1 MNEAENRSTKI
12 ISIQSNAN
20 TAGEN
25 SMKVIPSQSS
35 TDIAE
40 KNTMS
45 TVPIQSSANTEEKNF
60 MKTVSVASL
69 KSHPRNQEFFDDM
82 YGEEWESFKA
92 HIAAHGVRSAITVGK
107 DGTITSGHQRVRACK
122 ELGITEIPALIIDY
136 KSEDEMLLD
145 LISTNLKQRGAGNL
159 NPFKLGAC
167 IKELERIY
175 GVQHGGDRKSS
186 GPMVHLNQKDLATEF
201 KIEFKKWQ
209 RCKQMADMI
218 PELQELVN
226 TEVITSRTALDIARK
241 LPEEEQRKLISGL
254 DPDSKYTAK
263 QINAEIKALQDEKA
277 RLTETI
283 KSKDAQIAA
292 DREKYNDA
300 IKSKEAQIEAD
311 RQKYNEAIAQKDNQI
326 EADREK
332 YNNAVKKRDEKFNAE
347 RSQLTAEISQLNKE
361 VDDLRAHPVKPADYD
376 STRKRM
382 AMLNSE
388 NYELKDKIKRL
399 QSEVDAYNGEAARFT
414 KNSEEYKKL
423 ERKLEE
429 KKRELAQL
437 EVENAA
443 QFEIAKLCVAARDFV
458 ENKLAPVKFKKCF
471 KTVGSNAVTYNDLV
485 EVVTMIENWCSE
497 MRGVLNNVD
506 RVNSMGSGN
515 VIDADYTDLNNTHM
529 ETGYV
534 VDAEY
539 KEVGDTMLSDAVD
552 PDENIPPLPWEEE
565 GVYN

>member
-1 MNEAENRSTKI
+1 MNEAENKSPKI
-12 ISIQSNAN
+12 ISIQSNAS

-25 SMKVIPSQSS
+25 SMKVIPGQSS

-45 TVPIQSSANTEEKNF
+45 
-60 MKTVSVASL
+60 TVSVASL

-92 HIAAHGVRSAITVGK
+92 HIAAHGVRSAITIGK

-145 LISTNLKQRGAGNL
+145 LISTNLKQRGVGNL

-175 GVQHGGDRKSS
+175 NVTNGNNQHSKRDYQIGKPSKS
-186 GPMVHLNQKDLATEF
+186 QKELMDEF
-201 KIEFKKWQ
+201 KIEFHKWH

-218 PELQELVN
+218 PELQALVN
-226 TEVITSRTALDIARK
+226 TDVITANTALDIARK

-263 QINAEIKALQDEKA
+263 QINEEIAALQAENKRITDRSNSEIEALQDEKA

-292 DREKYNDA
+292 DREKYNA
-300 IKSKEAQIEAD
+300 
-311 RQKYNEAIAQKDNQI
+311 AIAQKDNQI

-361 VDDLRAHPVKPADYD
+361 VDDLRSHPVKPADYD

-443 QFEIAKLCVAARDFV
+443 QFEIAKLCVVARDFV

-471 KTVGSNAVTYNDLV
+471 KTVGSNAVTYNDLT

-515 VIDADYTDLNNTHM
+515 VIDAEYTDLNNAHM

-552 PDENIPPLPWEEE
+552 PDENISPLSWEEE

>member
-1 MNEAENRSTKI
+1 MIKL
-12 ISIQSNAN
+12 
-20 TAGEN
+20 
-25 SMKVIPSQSS
+25 
-35 TDIAE
+35 
-40 KNTMS
+40 
-45 TVPIQSSANTEEKNF
+45 
-60 MKTVSVASL
+60 VSVDSL
-69 KSHPRNQEFFDDM
+69 IPHPRNEYFFDDM
-82 YGEEWESFKA
+82 SGDNWDAFVESVRER
-92 HIAAHGVRSAITVGK
+92 GVITPI
-107 DGTITSGHQRVRACK
+107 TITKDPKSDYYIIVSGHQRVRACQK
-122 ELGITEIPALIIDY
+122 LGIAEIKAEIKEY
-136 KSEDEMLLD
+136 ATEDEILLD
-145 LISTNLKQRGAGNL
+145 LIYTNIRQRGNGNP
-159 NPFKLGAC
+159 NQVKLGRC
-167 IKELERIY
+167 IKELERIH
-175 GVQHGGDRKSS
+175 GIQHGNNQHGERIGNGFQSS
-186 GPMVHLNQKDLATEF
+186 LTQEELAKELGITQRTLHNY
-201 KIEFKKWQ
+201 KKL
-209 RCKQMADMI
+209 AETI
-218 PELQELVN
+218 PELQELIMDGKISPKAAISL
-226 TEVITSRTALDIARK
+226 TKRLSQDEQLELIQSLDATK
-241 LPEEEQRKLISGL
+241 
-254 DPDSKYTAK
+254 KYTAK
-263 QINAEIKALQDEKA
+263 EIDNAVAE
-277 RLTETI
+277 
-283 KSKDAQIAA
+283 
-292 DREKYNDA
+292 Y
-300 IKSKEAQIEAD
+300 KE
-311 RQKYNEAIAQKDNQI
+311 QI

-443 QFEIAKLCVAARDFV
+443 QFEIAKLCVVARDFV

-506 RVNSMGSGN
+506 RVNSMGPSN

-534 VDAEY
+534 VDVEY

-552 PDENIPPLPWEEE
+552 PDENISPLSWEEE

>member
-1 MNEAENRSTKI
+1 MSNESATKSTKVI
-12 ISIQSNAN
+12 PIQSN
-20 TAGEN
+20 TAGRN
-25 SMKVIPSQSS
+25 SMKVIP
-35 TDIAE
+35 I
-40 KNTMS
+40 
-45 TVPIQSSANTEEKNF
+45 
-60 MKTVSVASL
+60 ASL

-136 KSEDEMLLD
+136 KSEDEKLLD

-175 GVQHGGDRKSS
+175 GIANGNNQHSKRVGQIVQGSMTQR
-186 GPMVHLNQKDLATEF
+186 DLSAEF

-218 PELQELVN
+218 PELQALVN
-226 TEVITSRTALDIARK
+226 TDVITANTALDIARK

-283 KSKDAQIAA
+283 KSKDAQIEA
-292 DREKYNDA
+292 DREKYNES
-300 IKSKEAQIEAD
+300 IKAKESQIEAD
-311 RQKYNEAIAQKDNQI
+311 REKYNAAIAQKDNQI
-326 EADREK
+326 ATDREK

-382 AMLNSE
+382 AKLDSE

-443 QFEIAKLCVAARDFV
+443 QFEIAKLCVVARDFV

-471 KTVGSNAVTYNDLV
+471 KTVGSNAVTYNDLT

-534 VDAEY
+534 VDVEY

>member
-1 MNEAENRSTKI
+1 MSNESATKSTKVI
-12 ISIQSNAN
+12 PIQSN

-25 SMKVIPSQSS
+25 SMKVIP
-35 TDIAE
+35 I
-40 KNTMS
+40 
-45 TVPIQSSANTEEKNF
+45 
-60 MKTVSVASL
+60 ASL

-136 KSEDEMLLD
+136 KSEDEKLLD
-145 LISTNLKQRGAGNL
+145 LISTNLKQRGVGNL

-175 GVQHGGDRKSS
+175 GVRHGGDRKSTCQIDNLKKS
-186 GPMVHLNQKDLATEF
+186 QKQLMDEF
-201 KIEFKKWQ
+201 KIEFSKWQ

-218 PELQELVN
+218 PELQALVN
-226 TEVITSRTALDIARK
+226 TDVITANTALDIARK

-263 QINAEIKALQDEKA
+263 QINAEIAALKAEKEKLA
-277 RLTETI
+277 NALKEKDILIEGNQNKLDAVI
-283 KSKDAQIAA
+283 KEKDAQIAA

-311 RQKYNEAIAQKDNQI
+311 REKYNAAIAQKDNQI
-326 EADREK
+326 ATDREK

-347 RSQLTAEISQLNKE
+347 RSQLNAEISQLNKE

-399 QSEVDAYNGEAARFT
+399 QSEVDAYNNEAARFT

-443 QFEIAKLCVAARDFV
+443 QFEIAKLCVVARDFV

-471 KTVGSNAVTYNDLV
+471 KTVGSNAVTYNDLT

-534 VDAEY
+534 VD
-539 KEVGDTMLSDAVD
+539 V
-552 PDENIPPLPWEEE
+552 
-565 GVYN
+565 

>member
-1 MNEAENRSTKI
+1 MIKL
-12 ISIQSNAN
+12 
-20 TAGEN
+20 
-25 SMKVIPSQSS
+25 
-35 TDIAE
+35 
-40 KNTMS
+40 
-45 TVPIQSSANTEEKNF
+45 
-60 MKTVSVASL
+60 VSVDSL
-69 KSHPRNQEFFDDM
+69 IPHPRNEYFFDDM
-82 YGEEWESFKA
+82 SGDNWDAFVESVRER
-92 HIAAHGVRSAITVGK
+92 GVITPI
-107 DGTITSGHQRVRACK
+107 TITKDPKSDYYIIVSGHQRVRACQK
-122 ELGITEIPALIIDY
+122 LGIAEIKAEIKEY
-136 KSEDEMLLD
+136 ATEDEILLD
-145 LISTNLKQRGAGNL
+145 LIYTNIRQRGNGNP
-159 NPFKLGAC
+159 NQVKLGRC
-167 IKELERIY
+167 IKELERI
-175 GVQHGGDRKSS
+175 HGIQNGNNQYTERVAHGEPSITQDDIAKE
-186 GPMVHLNQKDLATEF
+186 LNMSVATLKRYKQLAE
-201 KIEFKKWQ
+201 
-209 RCKQMADMI
+209 MI
-218 PELQELVN
+218 PELQEA
-226 TEVITSRTALDIARK
+226 TISAVITPKTARAIAKR
-241 LPEEEQRKLISGL
+241 LSQDEQLELISSL
-254 DPDSKYTAK
+254 DVSKRYTM
-263 QINAEIKALQDEKA
+263 NEIE
-277 RLTETI
+277 
-283 KSKDAQIAA
+283 S
-292 DREKYNDA
+292 A
-300 IKSKEAQIEAD
+300 IKEYK
-311 RQKYNEAIAQKDNQI
+311 KQI

-347 RSQLTAEISQLNKE
+347 RSQLNAEISQLNKE

-382 AMLNSE
+382 AKLDSE

-423 ERKLEE
+423 ERKLDE

-443 QFEIAKLCVAARDFV
+443 QFEIAKLCVVARDFV

-471 KTVGSNAVTYNDLV
+471 KTVGSNAVTYNDLT

-515 VIDADYTDLNNTHM
+515 VIDADYTDLNSTHM

-539 KEVGDTMLSDAVD
+539 KEVGDSMLSDAVN